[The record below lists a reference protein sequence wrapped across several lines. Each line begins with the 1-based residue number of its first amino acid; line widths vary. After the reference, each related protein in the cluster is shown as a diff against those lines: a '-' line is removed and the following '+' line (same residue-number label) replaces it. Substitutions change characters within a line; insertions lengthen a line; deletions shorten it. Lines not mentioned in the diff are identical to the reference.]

1 MPHLASVITFTIF
14 SIWLSIS
21 DIKTRSASV
30 ISLYLFIL
38 SGLFF
43 SWHSGHISSGLYGS
57 LSGFLMFFIIKSI
70 DPSWLGLG
78 DCTLAAGL
86 GAFLGSEKLSWCIL
100 TACLFLII
108 FVSLDAFLKG
118 LFLKGEKRIPF
129 VPFLCFSGF
138 LFFIY

>member
-1 MPHLASVITFTIF
+1 MSLASVITFAIF
-14 SIWLSIS
+14 SLWLSIS

-30 ISLYLFIL
+30 IPLFLFIL

-57 LSGFLMFFIIKSI
+57 LSGFLIFFIVRAIY
-70 DPSWLGLG
+70 PSGFGLG

-118 LFLKGEKRIPF
+118 LFLKREKRIPF
-129 VPFLCFSGF
+129 VPFLCLSGF
-138 LFFIY
+138 LFFVY